1 MTEQERIDYLVKVL
15 EGNNAK
21 RFSDKTGI
29 ATASLSKMRNG
40 KMRIWGQVEKICA
53 AYPNVNPQWLIN
65 GDGNSGVD
73 PVLKTKQDY
82 EEEIVRLKRLVDT
95 LERQIR
101 LNQKTIARLLK

>member
-1 MTEQERIDYLVKVL
+1 MNEHERIDYLVKVL

-40 KMRIWGQVEKICA
+40 KMRIWGHVERICT
-53 AYPNVNPQWLIN
+53 AYQNVNPQWLIN
-65 GDGNSGVD
+65 GEGNSGVD

-82 EEEIVRLKRLVDT
+82 EEEVTRLKRLVDT

-101 LNQKTIARLLK
+101 LNQKTISRLLK